1 MPDMLL
7 PFEATLKGSPYIFM
21 AVQRKASEAL
31 KECSTAET
39 AENAEQRILRILGE
53 LCVLRGKTS
62 VFSWA
67 I

>member
-31 KECSTAET
+31 KKCSTAET
-39 AENAEQRILRILGE
+39 AENAEQKNPKDSDTGGAEE
-53 LCVLRGKTS
+53 L
-62 VFSWA
+62 
-67 I
+67 